1 MYSKILSACPGHQNK
16 EESEQ
21 KQKLKKNEKY
31 SKNVFLEFLNVLK
44 KLFLFL

>member
-21 KQKLKKNEKY
+21 KQKLKNEKY
-31 SKNVFLEFLNVLK
+31 SKMYFLEFLNVLK